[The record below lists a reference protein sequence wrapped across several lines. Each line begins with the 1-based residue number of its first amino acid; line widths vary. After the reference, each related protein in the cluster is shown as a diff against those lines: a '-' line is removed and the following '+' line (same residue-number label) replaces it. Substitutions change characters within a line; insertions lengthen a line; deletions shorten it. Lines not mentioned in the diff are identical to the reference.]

1 MTDIRR
7 PSHDIR
13 RVVSIG
19 MGLIF
24 VTFGVVG
31 VWAATAP
38 LSSAVIVRG
47 VVEVESNRQTVQHF
61 EGGIISKILV
71 HEGDH
76 VRAGQLLFELNPVEA
91 DAALESARNQL
102 FSLLAKADRLA
113 AERDN
118 LAKVTFS
125 PEVQAQAGDPLVA
138 HAMADELQQFGQ
150 RRETLANEISVL
162 QQRILEKKTEIEGID
177 QQRTAMQQQLAL
189 IDEEMTS
196 LNELYQKDLVP
207 KPRILSLQRDRAQLL
222 GQIGTA
228 VADKA
233 KAQESIGETELQMNQ
248 ARQEFHEDVDK
259 QITDVQTQSADVRQK
274 YAVAEDAAK
283 RIDIT
288 SPMDGTAQSLR
299 IFTVGGV
306 VRPGDPLVDIVPDHE
321 KMIVEARFSPNDVD
335 SVHVGQTVQLRF
347 STFHSRRI
355 PVIQG
360 VIRSVSQDRMVD
372 EASKQPFYLAI
383 LDVPDPQLPPLIRNN
398 LRAGLP
404 VEVVATTGSRT
415 ALQYALKPLTDALTG
430 AVRER

>member
-38 LSSAVIVRG
+38 LSSAVIGRG

-177 QQRTAMQQQLAL
+177 QQRTAMQQQL
-189 IDEEMTS
+189 
-196 LNELYQKDLVP
+196 
-207 KPRILSLQRDRAQLL
+207 
-222 GQIGTA
+222 
-228 VADKA
+228 
-233 KAQESIGETELQMNQ
+233 
-248 ARQEFHEDVDK
+248 
-259 QITDVQTQSADVRQK
+259 
-274 YAVAEDAAK
+274 
-283 RIDIT
+283 
-288 SPMDGTAQSLR
+288 
-299 IFTVGGV
+299 
-306 VRPGDPLVDIVPDHE
+306 
-321 KMIVEARFSPNDVD
+321 
-335 SVHVGQTVQLRF
+335 
-347 STFHSRRI
+347 
-355 PVIQG
+355 
-360 VIRSVSQDRMVD
+360 
-372 EASKQPFYLAI
+372 
-383 LDVPDPQLPPLIRNN
+383 
-398 LRAGLP
+398 
-404 VEVVATTGSRT
+404 
-415 ALQYALKPLTDALTG
+415 
-430 AVRER
+430 